1 MLDLLIIICRV
12 EIGSLN
18 LQRERKNNCL
28 TLNQANMKQTK
39 SIASFIEQL
48 PMDGSVGDCE
58 SALLVSNM
66 DYTGGG
72 GSNGGNCIN
81 TVNCEETT
89 NTGECIMFLTILRR
103 R

>member
-1 MLDLLIIICRV
+1 
-12 EIGSLN
+12 
-18 LQRERKNNCL
+18 
-28 TLNQANMKQTK
+28 MKQTK
-39 SIASFIEQL
+39 SIASFIENL

-89 NTGECIMFLTILRR
+89 NTGECKNYNKACKDSENGGSCMSTSLAPPPPTQSGCGQVGGRNVQ
-103 R
+103 